1 MGNTLACVF
10 PGQGSQRVGMLAD
23 IAAQEPIVRS
33 CFDEASAVLGYD
45 LWELAAR
52 GPQELQNLTER
63 TQPLTLTAS
72 VALWRLWLA
81 RGGRHPAYLAGHS
94 LGELTALVCA
104 GSIDFAVAVAL
115 VRNRGAYMQN
125 AVPLGTGA
133 MAAVLGLEDEDVQAA
148 CSESADG
155 QVVEA
160 VNFNTPGQVVI
171 AGHAGAVERA
181 IVACKRRGAKRAM
194 PLPVSAPFHT
204 SLMQPVGERLAVDLA
219 AVQLAAPRIPVIHNV
234 HAQAESDPGRIR
246 ELIVRQ
252 AYSPVLWVDC
262 VRHMVGG
269 GIRMVVELGPGRV
282 LGGMC
287 KRIDS
292 GLVCHSSED
301 PADLSKALEAA
312 AC

>member
-1 MGNTLACVF
+1 MGNALACVF

-33 CFDEASAVLGYD
+33 CFDEASVVLGYD
-45 LWELAAR
+45 LWDLAAR
-52 GPQELQNLTER
+52 GPQEQQNLTER

-81 RGGRHPAYLAGHS
+81 RGGAQPAYLAGHS

-104 GSIDFAVAVAL
+104 DSLEFAAAVAL
-115 VRNRGAYMQN
+115 VRNRGAYMQG
-125 AVPLGTGA
+125 AVPPGAGA
-133 MAAVLGLEDEDVQAA
+133 MAAVLGLGDDDVRAA
-148 CSESADG
+148 CAESAAG

-181 IVACKRRGAKRAM
+181 ITACRHRGARRAV

-204 SLMQPVGERLAVDLA
+204 SLMQPVGEQLAIDLA
-219 AVQLAAPRIPVIHNV
+219 AMRLSAPRIPVIHNV
-234 HAQAESDPGRIR
+234 HARTEPHPERIR
-246 ELIVRQ
+246 ELLIRQ
-252 AYSPVLWVDC
+252 VYSPVLWVDSI
-262 VRHMVGG
+262 RHMVAGG
-269 GIRMVVELGPGRV
+269 VGTVVEMGPGRV

-287 KRIDS
+287 KRIEPD
-292 GLVCHSSED
+292 LVCHSSED
-301 PADLSKALEAA
+301 PADFAKAVDAA
-312 AC
+312 AR